1 MVYVTV
7 SARVCVCVVCVCV
20 VCVCVCGVCVCVC
33 MHNAEISPLQ
43 INFREIK
50 MLTLHTTLCK
60 QSFWS
65 HILPLQH

>member
-1 MVYVTV
+1 MLWCML
-7 SARVCVCVVCVCV
+7 SAH
-20 VCVCVCGVCVCVC
+20 VCGVCVCI
-33 MHNAEISPLQ
+33 HNAEISPLQ

-50 MLTLHTTLCK
+50 MLTLLTTLCK